1 MLLRAAL
8 GPKFSVGMVG
18 PNKEL
23 GGWGSVLFAYSGLV
37 DCLDGFFGNCWVD
50 GFGWLWNCGP
60 FPRNRSNIFQDA
72 SLPFITC
79 SQNGMSLA
87 DM

>member
-50 GFGWLWNCGP
+50 GLDGCGTVGLSQVFGPTYSRMHLCL
-60 FPRNRSNIFQDA
+60 S
-72 SLPFITC
+72 
-79 SQNGMSLA
+79 SLA
-87 DM
+87 ARME